1 MQKCVNVTEIVLIC
15 WFQNPQALELDV
27 LDSSVSKLDFI
38 KDGSVVQYNT
48 VVIHF
53 LLNAFVLSMC

>member
-15 WFQNPQALELDV
+15 WFQNSQALELDV

-48 VVIHF
+48 IVIHF

>member
-15 WFQNPQALELDV
+15 WFQNSQALELDV